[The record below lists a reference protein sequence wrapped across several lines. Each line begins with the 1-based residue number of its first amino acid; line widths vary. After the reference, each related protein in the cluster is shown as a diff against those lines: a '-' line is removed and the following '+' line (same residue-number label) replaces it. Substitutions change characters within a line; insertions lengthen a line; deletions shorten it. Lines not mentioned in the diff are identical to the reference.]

1 MTGLLSG
8 REDETESLRRVG
20 EMLRVLVHV
29 SQPFRGPTATLPSV
43 DTAIQEAFIETLDKR
58 LKLLDSQ
65 VANRDISVHSPQ
77 DFILPC
83 RLLQFILSFRLK
95 WTPKTKELSS
105 NLSAVIFRLALVS
118 LHHLKKSWVYLSGL

>member
-1 MTGLLSG
+1 MTGLLS
-8 REDETESLRRVG
+8 DTENEAEALRRVG

-58 LKLLDSQ
+58 LKDLDSQ
-65 VANRDISVHSPQ
+65 VANKDTDTSTHSPQ

-83 RLLQFILSFRLK
+83 RLLQFILSFRIT
-95 WTPKTKELSS
+95 WTPKTKDSSS
-105 NLSAVIFRLALVS
+105 NLSAMIFRLALVS
-118 LHHLKKSWVYLSGL
+118 LHRLKRSQSI